1 MCVGTPVLITKT
13 EGFWDKN
20 KYQDDE
26 NIFFMNQNEVTL
38 WKNRIK
44 NLLSS
49 DRKLIE
55 VSKKGKKLVSENF
68 NQELF
73 ISRIKKI
80 I

>member
-1 MCVGTPVLITKT
+1 
-13 EGFWDKN
+13 
-20 KYQDDE
+20 
-26 NIFFMNQNEVTL
+26 MNQNDVTL

-68 NQELF
+68 NLELF